1 MRFKHRYCFSKG
13 NKKLEDFLRSIEIP
27 FEITHDIGVF
37 EVYEDN
43 DHWDDIKKIANQ
55 FDLPSL
61 VDTIYS
67 QKEFNNAKWLRVRSK
82 WRWAY
87 PQPEGKMAYR
97 HITYNDEKLCNGC
110 GRGLVQKD
118 SFRLKKSPKWS
129 SKNFLMPNWIE
140 DELFISSKAKD
151 ELQKSS
157 LKGFDFY
164 EVKKNAKDNVILDDV
179 HQLYINDQLKPGM
192 LEDSD
197 TIASTLHC
205 NKCEGTKFIYS
216 GKGFKYQNSVFE
228 NVYVDII
235 KSAETFGD
243 GHMCAR
249 LIFISQ
255 DFFQLVKKNK
265 LDRNLEFEPILLV

>member
-1 MRFKHRYCFSKG
+1 
-13 NKKLEDFLRSIEIP
+13 
-27 FEITHDIGVF
+27 
-37 EVYEDN
+37 
-43 DHWDDIKKIANQ
+43 
-55 FDLPSL
+55 
-61 VDTIYS
+61 
-67 QKEFNNAKWLRVRSK
+67 
-82 WRWAY
+82 
-87 PQPEGKMAYR
+87 MAYK
-97 HITYNDEKLCNGC
+97 HITFNDENLCDSCGC
-110 GRGLVQKD
+110 GLVQKD
-118 SFRLKKSPKWS
+118 SFRMKKSPKWS
-129 SKNFLMPNWIE
+129 SKNFLMLNWIE

-151 ELQKSS
+151 ELQKSK

-197 TIASTLHC
+197 TIANTIRC
-205 NKCEGTKFIYS
+205 NKCGGTKFIYS
-216 GKGFKYQNSVFE
+216 GKGFKYQKSVFE
-228 NVYVDII
+228 NVDVDII

-265 LDRNLEFEPILLV
+265 LDRNLEFEPILLI